1 MGTTALALIVGV
13 LVAAVVAAQHYM
25 RRDLERQHRERLA
38 MVLLTRVAPMVARA
52 EPRELLAWR
61 GAARAVR
68 VLYPEIVA
76 DLEQASGERFPFTPA
91 LVEGC
96 QARWSAEWLA
106 WERQHDAEYK
116 VRVRTAE
123 AELRAEG
130 RDDSPEGRARL
141 ASIEDA
147 KLQSY
152 QQRYEE
158 YARIARD
165 LTALAADDPVD

>member
-1 MGTTALALIVGV
+1 MGNTALALIVGV
-13 LVAAVVAAQHYM
+13 LIAAVAAAQHYL

-38 MVLLTRVAPMVARA
+38 MDLLTRMAPVVARA

-68 VLYPEIVA
+68 ELYPEIVA

-96 QARWSAEWLA
+96 LARWSAEWLA
-106 WERQHDAEYK
+106 WERQHDTDYK

-123 AELRAEG
+123 AELRADG

-141 ASIEDA
+141 ASIEDE

-158 YARIARD
+158 YARVARD
-165 LTALAADDPVD
+165 LTALGAEDAG